1 MNLERS
7 NSYKKIV
14 TVSNQI
20 EMYRI
25 IIRMHSF
32 LFNIYL
38 SITQETILCY
48 LCVHG
53 ISENTYKIILD
64 EGIVSVD
71 QILYNHIS
79 KLIKKGFVIKKG
91 RNKYVLEDL
100 KIKSITENS
109 AYIIIKLNS
118 KEKLEIKKHE

>member
-1 MNLERS
+1 
-7 NSYKKIV
+7 
-14 TVSNQI
+14 
-20 EMYRI
+20 
-25 IIRMHSF
+25 MHSF

-48 LCVHG
+48 LCVYG

-109 AYIIIKLNS
+109 AYIMIKLHS